1 LIKVDDVGGKLGGYY
16 DLYLYYFGG
25 GIYSVGIK
33 L

>member
-1 LIKVDDVGGKLGGYY
+1 MKVEAVGGNLGGYF

-25 GIYSVGIK
+25 GIYSVGMR